1 MPKSESRPTPPYCPL
16 RNSPSIAF
24 PKMLFGYRRWKRAAR
39 SFAASHVVDATSRP
53 LVGASVTLNRELYTA
68 TTNASGNFSFAGIP
82 AGAWEIAVTVGAKT
96 TTKNVTVAKDA
107 IAPADLSL

>member
-1 MPKSESRPTPPYCPL
+1 MSHVVSVDQEGHRTK
-16 RNSPSIAF
+16 AA
-24 PKMLFGYRRWKRAAR
+24 GHYRVSVGPNPGSGDVAG
-39 SFAASHVVDATSRP
+39 HVVDATSRP
-53 LVGASVTLNRELYTA
+53 LVGASVTLNRGLYTA

-82 AGAWEIAVTVGAKT
+82 AGAWETAVTVGAKT